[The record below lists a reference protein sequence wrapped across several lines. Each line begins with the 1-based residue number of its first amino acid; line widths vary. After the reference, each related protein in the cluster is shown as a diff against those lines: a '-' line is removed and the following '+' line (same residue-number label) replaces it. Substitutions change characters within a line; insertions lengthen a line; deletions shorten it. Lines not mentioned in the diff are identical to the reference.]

1 MIEFFTQHQNLIA
14 QIFGFIAMGIAIA
27 MYQFKKHRTIL
38 ILMSLCSL
46 VWSLH
51 FACLGLFTP
60 VGMNMIN
67 VFRGIIYS
75 CRDTKKWAQSNII
88 PAVFIVLNA
97 GSIILTWESM
107 WSILP
112 FIAAIFATIA
122 NWQMNTRLL
131 KYLSIPVCVCWL
143 VYNTVNGSI
152 AGACNETFA
161 LVSIAAYFIRTRKE
175 ASLKES

>member
-1 MIEFFTQHQNLIA
+1 
-14 QIFGFIAMGIAIA
+14 
-27 MYQFKKHRTIL
+27 
-38 ILMSLCSL
+38 
-46 VWSLH
+46 
-51 FACLGLFTP
+51 
-60 VGMNMIN
+60 MIN

-88 PAVFIVLNA
+88 PAVFIILNA
-97 GSIILTWESM
+97 GSVILTWESM

-152 AGACNETFA
+152 AGACNEAFA
-161 LVSIAAYFIRTRKE
+161 LISIAAYFIRTRKE
-175 ASLKES
+175 ASLKEI

>member
-1 MIEFFTQHQNLIA
+1 MAEFFAEHQNLIA
-14 QIFGFIAMGIAIA
+14 QVLGFIAMGIAIA
-27 MYQFKKHRTIL
+27 MYQFKKHCTIL
-38 ILMSLCSL
+38 ILMSVCSL

-67 VFRGIIYS
+67 VFRGIVYS
-75 CRDTKKWAQSNII
+75 FRDRKWAQNNII
-88 PAVFIVLNA
+88 PAVFIILNA
-97 GSIILTWESM
+97 GSVILTWESA

-131 KYLSIPVCVCWL
+131 KYLSIPVCVCWF
-143 VYNTVNGSI
+143 VYNIVNGSI
-152 AGACNETFA
+152 AGTLNETFA
-161 LVSIAAYFIRTRKE
+161 LASIFIYLIRTRKE
-175 ASLKES
+175 PAKAE